1 MFIEQDKLDKT
12 LYKIQ
17 KESNAGLQTL
27 EEDGAKK
34 AQVWPET
41 VSDLWAGLFKAEPK
55 IEPNAV
61 GPLANALKDVMTTQE
76 WQNLRS
82 LTKLDEFGSAV
93 GTVTF
98 GREFLDRLPEEV
110 LKAEDAAKK
119 EEQAQKAVHKAESGN
134 YPDALRKK
142 LRELAEQR
150 AQEAAVA
157 AAKANKA
164 CDGDI
169 AQAVR
174 IAARNAA
181 TQAAEETVDAQEF
194 ARAWGNG
201 TGTGKVLT
209 LKQQLETANKI
220 KNDKMMR
227 AFAKMIGRMKRL
239 AEGYQAKKI
248 EKHPEEIVN
257 IETGNALN
265 SIIPAEF
272 ARLQHPLAKLDFKR
286 RFMEQNLL
294 QYKKTGTDKTGKGP
308 IMLMVD
314 ESGSMDGNR
323 IVWAKAVGMAL
334 CWIAQKQKRS
344 MILGGF
350 SSGGQVWTKEYRD
363 GKMTSADVE
372 AFAKHFYCGGT
383 DFQMALEQCIAS
395 IKGTDM
401 PNFKKADVVFISD
414 GDCYISDGYRNKFK
428 AIKKEMALRVIAVG
442 VGCSADS
449 FRDFSDAAF
458 GFRGSLDADE
468 TALERIFSI

>member
-17 KESNAGLQTL
+17 RENNAGLQTL
-27 EEDGAKK
+27 EDDGAKK
-34 AQVWPET
+34 AQIWPDT

-55 IEPNAV
+55 MEQHAI
-61 GPLANALKDVMTTQE
+61 GPLAAALKDVMGTQE

-82 LTKLDEFGSAV
+82 ITKLDEFGSAV
-93 GTVTF
+93 GTVSF
-98 GREFLDRLPEEV
+98 GRDFLERLPEEV
-110 LKAEDAAKK
+110 LKAEEATQK
-119 EEQAQKAVHKAESGN
+119 EQAAQKALQEAMDGE
-134 YPDALRKK
+134 YPEQ
-142 LRELAEQR
+142 LRETLRSLAEQR
-150 AQEAAVA
+150 SQETAVA
-157 AAKANKA
+157 TAKANKA

-201 TGTGKVLT
+201 AGSGKVLT
-209 LKQQLETANKI
+209 LKEQLAMANKI
-220 KNDKMMR
+220 KNDKMMK

-239 AEGYQAKKI
+239 AQGYQAKKI
-248 EKHPEEIVN
+248 EKHPEEIVD
-257 IETGNALN
+257 IETGNSL
-265 SIIPAEF
+265 SSVLPAEF

-294 QYKKTGTDKTGKGP
+294 QYKKTGTDKAGKGP
-308 IMLMVD
+308 IMLMLD
-314 ESGSMDGNR
+314 ESGSMGGDP
-323 IVWAKAVGMAL
+323 IIWAKAVGMAL

-350 SSGGQVWTKEYRD
+350 SSGGQVWTQEFKD

-383 DFQMALEQCIAS
+383 DFEMALNACVKG
-395 IKGTDM
+395 IKETKM

-414 GDCYISDGYRNKFK
+414 GDCWISDSYRNKFK
-428 AIKKEMALRVIAVG
+428 ALKKEMALRVVAIG

-458 GFRGSLDADE
+458 GFRGSLDGDE
-468 TALERIFSI
+468 AALERVFSI